1 MKSSVVWFCVTAVAL
16 IVAGR
21 TARAQQQPYPQQPYP
36 QQPYPQQPYPQQPYP
51 QQPYPQQ
58 PYPQQAYPQQP
69 SERAEDVASKHL
81 GVGYKIGNGLGFVG
95 GDILV
100 SPIDHLTFDLQANW
114 FSATSSGTSANGYGL
129 APAVQFH
136 FFKGQRSS
144 PYIGVGFLY
153 ATLTLDGITSS
164 ATGEFFNA
172 GYEWR
177 WSSGLGILLGGGIN
191 HLGQVKA
198 TNGVETVET
207 PGGTNPNLEVGLRYM
222 FL

>member
-16 IVAGR
+16 IVVAGR
-21 TARAQQQPYPQQPYP
+21 TARAQQ
-36 QQPYPQQPYPQQPYP
+36 QQPYP

-69 SERAEDVASKHL
+69 YPQQAYPQQPSENAEEVASKHL

-136 FFKGQRSS
+136 FFKG
-144 PYIGVGFLY
+144 
-153 ATLTLDGITSS
+153 
-164 ATGEFFNA
+164 
-172 GYEWR
+172 
-177 WSSGLGILLGGGIN
+177 
-191 HLGQVKA
+191 
-198 TNGVETVET
+198 
-207 PGGTNPNLEVGLRYM
+207 
-222 FL
+222 

>member
-1 MKSSVVWFCVTAVAL
+1 MKSSVVWFCVTAMAL

-21 TARAQQQPYPQQPYP
+21 TARAQQ
-36 QQPYPQQPYPQQPYP
+36 

-69 SERAEDVASKHL
+69 SENAEEVASKHL

-144 PYIGVGFLY
+144 PYIGVGLLY

-164 ATGEFFNA
+164 ADRASKRRPRGRLVRQRCLPRRF
-172 GYEWR
+172 
-177 WSSGLGILLGGGIN
+177 
-191 HLGQVKA
+191 
-198 TNGVETVET
+198 
-207 PGGTNPNLEVGLRYM
+207 PLRQSAH
-222 FL
+222 